1 MPEAL
6 FFLFLFGSLL
16 YLLPFIVNYYLAG
29 TRGKNIL
36 FMLLLTIPFSY
47 LVTVVLALLPEVEK
61 EEQTDISGTAA
72 ALFYIILLILVMVP
86 IYRFVMSNA
95 PAN

>member
-16 YLLPFIVNYYLAG
+16 YLLPFVVNYYLAG

-36 FMLLLTIPFSY
+36 LMLLLTIPFSY
-47 LVTVVLALLPEVEK
+47 LVTLILALMPEVEK
-61 EEQTDISGTAA
+61 EDQTTISGTVTAV
-72 ALFYIILLILVMVP
+72 FYIILLILVTLPM
-86 IYRFVMSNA
+86 YRFVMSTS
-95 PAN
+95 P